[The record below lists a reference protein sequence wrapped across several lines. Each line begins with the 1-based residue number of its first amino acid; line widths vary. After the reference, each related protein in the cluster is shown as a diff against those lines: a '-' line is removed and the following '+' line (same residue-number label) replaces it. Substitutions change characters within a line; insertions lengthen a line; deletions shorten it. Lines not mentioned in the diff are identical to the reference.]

1 MPAMKRAFRNRG
13 WPWWVWRAI
22 AHRLTLRGA
31 PVATAT
37 INVAYAGFTVTAS
50 RGPGPYVF
58 SATGFPNGV
67 DVDADTGV
75 VSGTPTESGTFRTVV
90 TVTDA
95 NSHTDS
101 LSFNL
106 VVAS

>member
-22 AHRLTLRGA
+22 AHRLTLRGV

-50 RGPGPYVF
+50 RGPAPYVF
-58 SATGFPNGV
+58 SATGLPDGV
-67 DVDADTGV
+67 TIDADTGE
-75 VSGTPTESGTFRTVV
+75 VSGTPTESGPFRVDIIA
-90 TVTDA
+90 TDA
-95 NSHTDS
+95 NSHTDK
-101 LSFNL
+101 LTFNL